1 MKRKI
6 PYAIG
11 ATVALGIVAVL
22 LIMSN
27 RATPPAAQAP
37 ASATALDTFN
47 DQRQL
52 MVSTQIEARGVQDP
66 AVLEAMRRVP
76 RHTFVPPTYL
86 DQSYEDH
93 PLPIGFGQTISQP
106 YIVAWMTEQLK
117 LLPGAKVLEIGTGSG
132 YQAAVLAEMGM
143 RVYSVEIIPQL
154 ADAAAAKLQAL
165 GYSTVQVR
173 VADGYWGWPEEAP
186 YDAIIVTAAPD
197 HVPQPLAKQLKP
209 GGSMVIP
216 VGPIGAVQTL
226 WRFIA
231 DASGQLTAY
240 NLGEVMFVP
249 FTRSA
254 QTP

>member
-1 MKRKI
+1 MKRKM

-22 LIMSN
+22 LCVSN

-93 PLPIGFGQTISQP
+93 PLPIGYGQTISQP

-117 LLPGAKVLEIGTGSG
+117 LQPGAKVLEIGTGSG

-154 ADAAAAKLQAL
+154 ADAAAAQAPSV
-165 GYSTVQVR
+165 GVF
-173 VADGYWGWPEEAP
+173 
-186 YDAIIVTAAPD
+186 
-197 HVPQPLAKQLKP
+197 QL
-209 GGSMVIP
+209 SRC
-216 VGPIGAVQTL
+216 A
-226 WRFIA
+226 
-231 DASGQLTAY
+231 
-240 NLGEVMFVP
+240 
-249 FTRSA
+249 
-254 QTP
+254 